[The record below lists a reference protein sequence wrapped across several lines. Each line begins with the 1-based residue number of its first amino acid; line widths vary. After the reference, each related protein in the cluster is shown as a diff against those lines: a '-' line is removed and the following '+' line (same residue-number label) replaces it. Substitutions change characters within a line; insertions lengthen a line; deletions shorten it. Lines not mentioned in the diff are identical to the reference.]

1 MAHSR
6 PCLATHAPCR
16 QTTTVSTQ
24 HCYLDRFITWL
35 REATGSACSARPS
48 GLFARGGW
56 VFAAGVSRLS
66 AIAWVTVIEPSIDLE
81 ITGTPR
87 SSSPLPEK
95 WRRLIAD
102 ARRCLGLYAT
112 VEQGGVVH
120 VGDGLQVRRPAPPS
134 RPAAIARAGKNGLKR
149 GVLRAASAVIPKE

>member
-6 PCLATHAPCR
+6 PCLATHAPCQ
-16 QTTTVSTQ
+16 QTTTVSTR
-24 HCYLDRFITWL
+24 HCYVDRFITWL

-48 GLFARGGW
+48 GWFARGLGLRRGR
-56 VFAAGVSRLS
+56 FAIIGHCLGDG
-66 AIAWVTVIEPSIDLE
+66 VIEPSIDLE
-81 ITGTPR
+81 ITGIPR

-120 VGDGLQVRRPAPPS
+120 VGDGLQVRRPAPAS
-134 RPAAIARAGKNGLKR
+134 RPAGIARAGKNGLKR
-149 GVLRAASAVIPKE
+149 GVLRAASAVTPKE